1 MVHTLSILIDLEPE
15 HLHYFEMVH
24 RHKSCNVVM
33 RQYNRRGLHFILYR
47 KNKLA
52 CSIFV
57 DVVEIL
63 GRTLV
68 KESDYTYIKK
78 YLINCLSILFN
89 DENLFFEH
97 NLTRFDFSFNAY
109 IPNAKIR
116 QQILKLLKKLPGA
129 YRRMQQNNS
138 YKTSMLYKSKSV
150 EVIVYDK
157 VAERLAK
164 QEKIRSYEKDMLR
177 VEVKLSNAHIYRQ
190 CHRHGKPK
198 QLFTFLHL
206 FLFEK
211 YFEQYFLNFI
221 HCGDYYTSSIA
232 FKKIMKSTL
241 KEKEKTKLIQLLERI
256 NKEGIDKVKSSYN
269 PKTFRKWMTYLDT
282 LKINPILI
290 PDTAGIIHIHS
301 LQKYYFNTLKKLS

>member
-1 MVHTLSILIDLEPE
+1 MIHTLSILIDLEPE

-24 RHKSCNVVM
+24 GHKSCNVVM

-63 GRTLV
+63 GRTIV
-68 KESDYTYIKK
+68 KESDYTYIKN
-78 YLINCLSILFN
+78 YLTNCLSILFN
-89 DENLFFEH
+89 DDYLFLEH
-97 NLTRFDFSFNAY
+97 NLTRFDYSFNAY
-109 IPNAKIR
+109 IPDTMTR

-129 YRRMQQNNS
+129 YRRMHQNTS

-150 EVIVYDK
+150 EVIIYDK
-157 VAERLAK
+157 LAERLAK
-164 QEKIRSYEKDMLR
+164 KEKIQPYEKDILR

-190 CHRHGKPK
+190 CHRHVKPK
-198 QLFTFLHL
+198 QLGTFLHL
-206 FLFEK
+206 SLFKK
-211 YFEQYFLNFI
+211 YFEQYFLNFV
-221 HCGDYYTSSIA
+221 HCGDYYTSNIA

-241 KEKEKTKLIQLLERI
+241 KEKEKTKLIQLLERV
-256 NKEGIDKVKSSYN
+256 NKEGIDKVKSSYS
-269 PKTFRKWMTYLDT
+269 PKTYRKWMTYLDT
-282 LKINPILI
+282 LNINPILI
-290 PDTAGIIHIHS
+290 PDTAGIKHIHS